1 MAYESGKLTILAER
15 GGTIGE
21 VTRFLSDLESA
32 YDALYLFERSWLP
45 GRAWRHLPPGLWW
58 ELGYPMALVQRRG
71 RPRVDGDS
79 VPPRARL
86 TLQRV
91 RIESPGFWEFAAS
104 LNPLQQIREY
114 LNDRHRR
121 RQDKEFREAAEKER
135 LTLENE
141 LLRRQLAEKDNS
153 IVRERIALLREVGY
167 SDEDIDRIVWASIGA
182 PLTRLGRHQDT
193 QLIGRAE

>member
-1 MAYESGKLTILAER
+1 MADKAGKLTILAER

-32 YDALYLFERSWLP
+32 YDALYLFERSWRP
-45 GRAWRHLPPGLWW
+45 ERIWRQLPPEIWW
-58 ELGYPMALVQRRG
+58 ELGYPVSLAHRRG
-71 RPRVDGDS
+71 RLRFIGDS
-79 VPPRARL
+79 VPPRSKL
-86 TLQRV
+86 TLERV

-135 LTLENE
+135 LA
-141 LLRRQLAEKDNS
+141 LAT
-153 IVRERIALLREVGY
+153 RTAT
-167 SDEDIDRIVWASIGA
+167 ASITGSLTIGA
-182 PLTRLGRHQDT
+182 MPGALRSGCGRTHARPMCCTSPIVQ
-193 QLIGRAE
+193 